1 MSWEPNAASPPPQA
15 TVSKTIDEPRQPLA
29 SLASTLQSAM
39 PPPAQPSPPVET
51 APLTPA
57 DKKYREGIEQAA
69 QERLDE
75 AEVTLREAVRLDATR
90 PEFLTALARVLL
102 ANPRYE
108 RSGTLPV
115 VRSLLDRA
123 VTLQPDHAEAS
134 ELHKQVLAE
143 MGT

>member
-1 MSWEPNAASPPPQA
+1 M
-15 TVSKTIDEPRQPLA
+15 
-29 SLASTLQSAM
+29 
-39 PPPAQPSPPVET
+39 PVEE
-51 APLTPA
+51 APLSPA
-57 DKKYREGIEQAA
+57 DKKYRDGIEQAA
-69 QERLDE
+69 QDRLDE

-123 VTLQPDHAEAS
+123 VTLQPEHAEAS
-134 ELHKQVLAE
+134 ELHRRVLAE